1 MVLDADVPG
10 YFRNT
15 EFSEEL
21 TFMNSFISY
30 LLMCN
35 MATTKTANQLQL
47 YAINW
52 NPTFN
57 LILLKNSYNYPKF
70 TWKYPQ
76 PVINYA
82 RLI

>member
-35 MATTKTANQLQL
+35 MVTTKTANQLQL

-52 NPTFN
+52 NPHN
-57 LILLKNSYNYPKF
+57 
-70 TWKYPQ
+70 Q
-76 PVINYA
+76 PYTTEKQLQLSQIHLEVPSTSHQL
-82 RLI
+82 R